1 MRAIVTY
8 LAWSVGRS
16 VCDDREPYTGCTPA
30 ETVRGER
37 RVTGGGGGLEGP
49 LSGDVATSAMHQMR
63 GFAPPPP
70 PVDVVGLV
78 TSRAPTSG
86 CRSRSRDARR
96 TQEKALRASTSSR
109 ERRSASNVEFAAA
122 AAAGD
127 VDVG

>member
-1 MRAIVTY
+1 M
-8 LAWSVGRS
+8 
-16 VCDDREPYTGCTPA
+16 
-30 ETVRGER
+30 RGER
-37 RVTGGGGGLEGP
+37 RVTAGGGLEGP

-63 GFAPPPP
+63 GLAPPPP
-70 PVDVVGLV
+70 VDAVDVVGLV

-109 ERRSASNVEFAAA
+109 ERRSASNVEFDV

-127 VDVG
+127 VDVGWDENLS